1 MGSFQGGV
9 PQLGANLAL
18 LIMMMVM
25 MMIMCPFPFNILS
38 GKKLKT
44 EKKQNNKYLLTV
56 SNLFTL

>member
-38 GKKLKT
+38 GKKLK
-44 EKKQNNKYLLTV
+44 KQNNKYLLTV